1 MREGIAKLKKD
12 SPLTC
17 HWTQKQN
24 TRTTHLCAWCPQA
37 QPADTNVDDVTRQF
51 DKERSINLINE
62 KLKVKPYLMHRPV
75 TFLFF
80 FFSFSMHCVQSKNQK
95 PKWSWL
101 NLKLTFQDVNG
112 VNFLSENEGCREVCD
127 VVFGKLIKKYMGE
140 TKKMVYVR
148 SRVMCFG
155 PNV

>member
-24 TRTTHLCAWCPQA
+24 TRTTHLCAWCLQA
-37 QPADTNVDDVTRQF
+37 KPADINVDDVTRQF
-51 DKERSINLINE
+51 DKEREIDQFNQWKAKSKTLPNA
-62 KLKVKPYLMHRPV
+62 PPCY
-75 TFLFF
+75 FSLFF
-80 FFSFSMHCVQSKNQK
+80 FFFFIFHALCVQSKNQK

-127 VVFGKLIKKYMGE
+127 VVFGKLIK
-140 TKKMVYVR
+140 
-148 SRVMCFG
+148 SI
-155 PNV
+155 